1 MNRANQFNINQI
13 DTNVEYTKVIGP
25 TVVELK
31 PDAITINEKMYTS
44 MLQQRGAKLRDLD
57 RPLPNISYGDKIKT
71 YENPVTRADYALNQI
86 TPDAVKNSKDIRF
99 AAISQNESRV
109 NTVVDNSPNLL
120 QSFEDARKKY
130 GNGRPLDKMV
140 DPKLIYGFNEGSIK
154 VPRRNDDYSRIG
166 QSIYDSRNSQDS
178 SLFTKLGGN
187 TIDYVQK
194 HHRDPITFVTQ
205 GMDRSF
211 DSINA
216 RSNMQFDRST
226 SNVLMND
233 PRLTSG
239 MIGSGVLRKAA
250 GFSFVPEN
258 SRRFV
263 PM

>member
-13 DTNVEYTKVIGP
+13 DTKVEYTKLIGP

-31 PDAITINEKMYTS
+31 PDTITLNEQMYTS
-44 MLQQRGAKLRDLD
+44 MLQQRGAKLRDID
-57 RPLPNISYGDKIKT
+57 RPLPTISYGDKIKT

-86 TPDAVKNSKDIRF
+86 TPDAVKKSKDIRF
-99 AAISQNESRV
+99 ATISQNAPRV
-109 NTVVDNSPNLL
+109 NTVADNSPNLL
-120 QSFEDARKKY
+120 QSYEDARSKY
-130 GNGRPLDKMV
+130 GDNVPLSKMV
-140 DPKLIYGFNEGSIK
+140 DPKLIYGFNEGAIK

-178 SLFTKLGGN
+178 ALFTKLGGN
-187 TIDYVQK
+187 TTDYIQK

-211 DSINA
+211 DSINV

-233 PRLTSG
+233 PRLSSG

-250 GFSFVPEN
+250 GVPFAPEN

>member
-1 MNRANQFNINQI
+1 MKRANQFDINKI

-31 PDAITINEKMYTS
+31 PDELTINEKMYKS
-44 MLQQRGAKLRDLD
+44 MLQQRGVKLRDLD
-57 RPLPNISYGDKIKT
+57 RPLPNISYGDKVKT
-71 YENPVTRADYALNQI
+71 YENPFTRADYALNQI
-86 TPDAVKNSKDIRF
+86 TPDAVKNSKDLRF
-99 AAISQNESRV
+99 AAISQNESRA
-109 NTVVDNSPNLL
+109 NLVVDNSPNLL

-130 GNGRPLDKMV
+130 GNGLALDKMV
-140 DPKLIYGFNEGSIK
+140 DPKLIYGFNEGAIK
-154 VPRRNDDYSRIG
+154 VPRRNDDYSRLG

-178 SLFTKLGGN
+178 SLFTKLGGD
-187 TIDYVQK
+187 TKDYVQK

-211 DSINA
+211 DSIDV

-258 SRRFV
+258 SRRV
-263 PM
+263 IPN